1 MTSAGQLPVADRA
14 DVRRAAAR
22 LLGED
27 RRALATVLGLNAL
40 AAAAGLA
47 GPWLLGRIVDE
58 VRAGGGVGAVDRM
71 ALAIL
76 VCSLAQLLLARWARY
91 VGHRFGERTLARVR
105 ERYVDRA
112 LALPASVVERAGTGD
127 LTTRGTA
134 DVTTVG
140 TTLRDAGP
148 DLLVNSVQ
156 ALFLMG
162 AVFVLDPLL
171 GAVGVLGLTPAWVA
185 LRWYLR
191 RARAGYLAE
200 GAATSE
206 VAESLAATV
215 AGARTV
221 EAFHLAARRVSS
233 NREALEVS
241 RRTRMRTLFLRC
253 VFFPAVDIS
262 YVLPVAGVLLCGGFL
277 HARGSVSL
285 GAVVACAVY
294 LQQLAG
300 PLDEVLMRTEQL
312 QAGAASFARV
322 EGLARV
328 PRAEADG
335 SAVPADDRIDVRGA
349 RYAYERGGEVLRG
362 VDLTVRPGERL
373 AVVGPSGAGKTT
385 LSRLLAGVD
394 APTAG
399 SVTVGGVP
407 VVALGPERLRR
418 QVVLVTQEHHV
429 FLGTVRDNLL
439 IAEPEAGDDE
449 LWAALTAVGAEP
461 WVRELPGGLDTELG
475 AKGHRTDGSQAQQL
489 ALARVVLADPHTLIL
504 DEATALLDPTTARH
518 TEQALAAVLKGRTVI
533 AIAHRLHTAH
543 DADRVAV
550 MEGGLLT
557 ELGTHE
563 ELVTA
568 GGAYAALWGSW
579 HGERS
584 ERVTTDW
591 AGSQ

>member
-518 TEQALAAVLKGRTVI
+518 TEQALAALLKGRTVI

-579 HGERS
+579 HGEPS
-584 ERVTTDW
+584 ERVATD
-591 AGSQ
+591 